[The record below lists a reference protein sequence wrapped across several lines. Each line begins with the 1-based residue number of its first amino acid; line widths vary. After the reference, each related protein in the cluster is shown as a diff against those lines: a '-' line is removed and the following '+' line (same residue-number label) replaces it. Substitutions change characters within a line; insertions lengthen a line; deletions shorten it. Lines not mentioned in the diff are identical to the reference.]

1 MTEFVAG
8 GRRRIDRVLAPEFL
22 ENIGGLTL
30 DEIRARRSE
39 ADQEEVDL
47 SFARRLIQGRMDILR
62 AEQERRRGQGPL
74 VGGPHTDA
82 AIVDALKRIL
92 ADEQRQDHG
101 MGRHM
106 ATEPSRIGEHRREA
120 ERAVADVGGSNHGA
134 MTDVQL
140 AEAISNLEDIET
152 RVSRSR
158 RRVQVVVDTL
168 TGEVAR
174 RYQLGDLSAGPGEPG
189 VPTQLGAVETQVG
202 VDTL

>member
-22 ENIGGLTL
+22 EDLGGLTL
-30 DEIRARRSE
+30 DEIRGRRTE

-47 SFARRLIQGRMDILR
+47 SFARRLIQGRLDLLR
-62 AEQERRRGQGPL
+62 AEQDRRRGLGPL
-74 VGGPHTDA
+74 VDAPRTDA

-92 ADEQRQDHG
+92 ADEVRNDRG
-101 MGRHM
+101 LGRHVV
-106 ATEPSRIGEHRREA
+106 TEPSRIGEHRREA
-120 ERAVADVGGSNHGA
+120 ERAVADVGNSNYAG
-134 MTDVQL
+134 MTDVQV

-158 RRVQVVVDTL
+158 RRVQLVVDTL

-174 RYQLGDLSAGPGEPG
+174 RYQLGEVEALDDDPDRTA
-189 VPTQLGAVETQVG
+189 QLGIIESQVG
-202 VDTL
+202 AEPL

>member
-22 ENIGGLTL
+22 EDLGSLTL
-30 DEIRARRSE
+30 EEIRERRSE

-47 SFARRLIQGRMDILR
+47 SFARRLIQGRLDILR
-62 AEQERRRGQGPL
+62 AEGDRRRGMGPL
-74 VGGPHTDA
+74 VGAPRTDA

-92 ADEQRQDHG
+92 ADERRHDHG

-120 ERAVADVGGSNHGA
+120 ERAVADVGASNHGA

-140 AEAISNLEDIET
+140 AEAISYLEDIET

-168 TGEVAR
+168 TAEVAR
-174 RYQLGDLSAGPGEPG
+174 RYQLGDLAAGDDDRARTAPL
-189 VPTQLGAVETQVG
+189 VVDTQVNAEP
-202 VDTL
+202 V